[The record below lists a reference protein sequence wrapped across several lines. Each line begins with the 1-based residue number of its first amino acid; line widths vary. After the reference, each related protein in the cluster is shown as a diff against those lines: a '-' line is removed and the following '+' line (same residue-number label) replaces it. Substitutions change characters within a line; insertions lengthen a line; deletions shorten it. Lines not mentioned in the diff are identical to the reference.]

1 MNKFKKILFGFFI
14 GILFVPFL
22 QQNFKLIDVRKLD
35 GAFHAHGNP
44 KFFVKELLSGDFQKS
59 YEAFINDNFGFR
71 NVFVRLHNQIEYSAF
86 GKSTAEDVVVGKDGY
101 LYEEKYI
108 TALQGKDFIGEEKI
122 NSIIS
127 KVKFLQDTLQKLN
140 INLIPVFAPSKA
152 RFFPEY
158 IPDRYKIDKNAQT
171 NYDYFIKACKQKN
184 VEFIDFN
191 DYFIKSKDTA
201 KYPLYPQCGTHWS
214 VYSFVNAADS
224 LKRYIEK
231 KRNIE
236 LNKIVYTGLE
246 ISDSLHDPDCDMG
259 KALNLFSPPEHYPM
273 AYQKYYFEK
282 NPKKARPKVL
292 TIADSYYYGIFMT
305 RIPKFIFSYGGFWYY
320 YKHVFPKVN
329 GETRDIKDIDVYS
342 EILNQDVIFIM
353 NTECNLNYFS
363 SGFVNDA
370 YVMFNKGMGC
380 YKQVKDSLDFEK
392 AVIIMEKNI
401 KGQKEW
407 FEKIKKQ
414 AKKLN
419 RPVDEMLRENAEY
432 MLRDKK

>member
-1 MNKFKKILFGFFI
+1 MIRLKKILFAFFMV
-14 GILFVPFL
+14 ILFIPVL
-22 QQNFKLIDVRKLD
+22 QQNVNFIDVRKLD

-44 KFFVKELLSGDFQKS
+44 KFYIKELFNGSFQKK
-59 YEAFINDNFGFR
+59 YESFINDNFGFR
-71 NVFVRLHNQIEYSAF
+71 NTFVRLHNQIQYSVF
-86 GKSTAEDVVVGKDGY
+86 GKSTAEDVIVGKNGY

-127 KVKFLQDTLQKLN
+127 KLKFLQDTLQKIN
-140 INLIPVFAPSKA
+140 ITLVPVFAPSKA

-158 IPDRYKIDKNAQT
+158 IPERYKIDKNAKT
-171 NYDYFIKACKQKN
+171 NYDYFIKACKQQQ

-191 DYFIKSKDTA
+191 DLFIKSKDTSR
-201 KYPLYPQCGTHWS
+201 YPLYPKCGTHWS
-214 VYSFVNAADS
+214 VYSFINATDS

-231 KRNIE
+231 KRNIK
-236 LNKIVYTGLE
+236 LNNIIYTGVE

-259 KALNLFSPPEHYPM
+259 KALNLFSVPEHYSM
-273 AYQKYYFEK
+273 AYPKYYFENNSYK
-282 NPKKARPKVL
+282 IRPKVL

-320 YKHVFPKVN
+320 YKQVFPKVN
-329 GETRDIKDIDVYS
+329 NVTPDINDIDVHS
-342 EILNQDVIFIM
+342 EILKQDVIFIM

-363 SGFVNDA
+363 SGFIDDA
-370 YVMFNKGMGC
+370 YVMFKYGMD
-380 YKQVKDSLDFEK
+380 YYRQIKDSLDYEK
-392 AVIIMEKNI
+392 EVIIMEKNI

-407 FEKIKKQ
+407 FEKVKKQ
-414 AKKLN
+414 ARDLN
-419 RPVDEMLRENAEY
+419 RSIDEMLRENAEY